1 MTLRKL
7 RRCWSLLA
15 IAGFLLALLQPLA
28 LASGSLPQGNSARFL
43 TPLQLEIEKQQRRLN
58 SPEIEERR
66 DAVVRLGVLHHPEA
80 SRAALVALKDG
91 SAIVRA
97 MAVVAV
103 LSLPRE
109 ESAASL
115 IPLLG
120 DKDEFVRQE
129 AAYAL
134 GKTRS
139 RTAVTPLSERLISDK
154 KDGVRGAA
162 AVALGDIGDE
172 TAVVTLAQVLRP
184 ELAMASTGKRN
195 SKKKENA
202 LVLRAAAH
210 SLGQIGS
217 RAGVPA
223 LLAALQD
230 EKIDDDIR
238 REAARAL
245 GMIGDP
251 AALPAL
257 NSLVIAGDPYLS
269 LTAYEASRRIS
280 HRQMARP

>member
-1 MTLRKL
+1 MTPWNKRQS
-7 RRCWSLLA
+7 WSLLA
-15 IAGFLLALLQPLA
+15 FTGLLLTLFQPLVI
-28 LASGSLPQGNSARFL
+28 ASSSFPQGNSGRSL
-43 TPLQLEIEKQQRRLN
+43 TLVQIEIDKQRGRLN
-58 SPEIEERR
+58 APEIEDRR

-80 SRAALVALKDG
+80 SRAALVALKDPA
-91 SAIVRA
+91 AIVRA
-97 MAVVAV
+97 TAVVAV
-103 LSLPRE
+103 LSLPAE

-115 IPLLG
+115 IPLLD

-134 GKTRS
+134 GKTGS
-139 RTAVTPLSERLISDK
+139 RTSVAPLILRLLGDK

-172 TAVVTLAQVLRP
+172 TGVVALAQVLRP
-184 ELAMASTGKRN
+184 ELAMASSSKRN
-195 SKKKENA
+195 SKVKENV

-223 LLAALQD
+223 LMAAVLD
-230 EKIDDDIR
+230 EKSEDDIR
-238 REAARAL
+238 REAAEAL
-245 GMIGDP
+245 GLIGDP

-257 NSLVIAGDPYLS
+257 NTLSSATDPYLS
-269 LTAYEASRRIS
+269 AAASKASRRIS
-280 HRQMARP
+280 HKQAGRQ